1 MGLILKSW
9 VRLLALIFVAV
20 TFSLGSAVAANNN
33 DGAAYRIQSGDTL
46 YISVWR
52 EDVLNRELQVLPDG
66 SVSFPLAGRVDVRD
80 RTTTQV
86 EDAVASRLEGYI
98 NDPVVSVVVTA
109 LEGNRVY
116 VLGEVNQPGAVI
128 LDAPMTAAQ
137 IIARSGGLTAFAK
150 GNRVRVL
157 RRSGGEEQVFDVRY
171 RDIVRGK
178 KLDTDVTL
186 QPGDT
191 VVVP

>member
-1 MGLILKSW
+1 MGY
-9 VRLLALIFVAV
+9 AV
-20 TFSLGSAVAANNN
+20 GANNN
-33 DGAAYRIQSGDTL
+33 GEEAYQIQSGDTL

-66 SVSFPLAGRVDVRD
+66 SVSFPLAGRVEVRG

-98 NDPVVSVVVTA
+98 NDPVVSVVVTR

-137 IIARSGGLTAFAK
+137 IIARSGGLTAFANS
-150 GNRVRVL
+150 NRVRVL
-157 RRSGGEEQVFDVRY
+157 RRANGEAQIFNVRY

-178 KLDTDVTL
+178 RLDTDVTL